1 MSNQGKQSE
10 ENEQKAS
17 KELSPEELPQV
28 EAFQDEFTR
37 QFLDSTKEVKPGF
50 YLFRSGT
57 NGYTMLFPE
66 NAQLSDEFYGIHKKS
81 FEKIDI
87 GAPFGENISY
97 YVNIWYFETH
107 PNSYQSDLSNLQS
120 RVKYEGEFE
129 EISLPDKQIYYA
141 KREKKFENTN
151 LVDYFFFSY
160 IKAKNSKQAIQF
172 IFNIGCDDE
181 NKPCQLD
188 VNEAEQLAKMLM
200 ESITFIPAKEESD
213 NS

>member
-1 MSNQGKQSE
+1 MSNQGKQ
-10 ENEQKAS
+10 NEPKAS

-66 NAQLSDEFYGIHKKS
+66 NAILSDKFYEVDQNH
-81 FEKIDI
+81 FETIGI
-87 GAPFGENISY
+87 GASFGENISY
-97 YVNIWYFETH
+97 FMNLRYLNKAHTNMIE
-107 PNSYQSDLSNLQS
+107 SYLDTMRS
-120 RVKYEGEFE
+120 RVGYEGEFE
-129 EISLPDKQIYYA
+129 EISLQDKQIHYA
-141 KREKKFENTN
+141 KREKEFESSKRI
-151 LVDYFFFSY
+151 DYSFFSY

-172 IFNIGCDDE
+172 IFGIACDDGS
-181 NKPCQLD
+181 KPCQLN
-188 VNEAEQLAKMLM
+188 VNEAEQLAKTLM
-200 ESITFIPAKEESD
+200 ESITFIPTEEESD